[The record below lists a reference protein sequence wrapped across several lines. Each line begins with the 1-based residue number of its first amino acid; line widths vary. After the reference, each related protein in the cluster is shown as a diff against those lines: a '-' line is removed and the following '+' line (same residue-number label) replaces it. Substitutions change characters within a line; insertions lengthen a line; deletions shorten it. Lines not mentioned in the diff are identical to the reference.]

1 MPMTQEQLAYLLS
14 RIDLFESFTPFTL
27 RLVAQACRCIE
38 LAAGELL
45 FAHGSTG
52 SELFIVV
59 GGALEVFRGD
69 RVIARVERNQY
80 IGELALLDPAVRS
93 ASVRATSPTT
103 LLEVGREVF
112 ERYLQSEPD
121 SLTAMMRTVTRRLRG
136 MIDDTQMAYEA
147 VNMQVHDMLN
157 ILNVLAGAEFVA
169 EALPPGDE
177 HHRYLEMILHT
188 RDRLEVMMREVL
200 RKAGGRSV
208 AYARVPSDVEALA
221 RQCLESDLALHPDVR
236 RVQTGLRVE
245 GVLVPCVCNPVDLQ
259 RVVANLVINAAQA
272 AGPGARVTIRVRQAE
287 GRTLLEVEDNGPGI
301 DAEVLPRIFENH
313 FTTKANGTGLGL
325 SSCRL
330 IVEDLH
336 GGHITCRSRPGQGT
350 AFTVD
355 IPTELSH

>member
-38 LAAGELL
+38 LSAGEVL
-45 FAHGSTG
+45 FEHGSTS
-52 SELFIVV
+52 SELYIVV
-59 GGALEVFRGD
+59 NGALEVFRGD
-69 RVIARVERNQY
+69 RVIARVERNDY
-80 IGELALLDPAVRS
+80 IGELALLDAAVRS
-93 ASVRATSPTT
+93 ASVRATTPTT

-112 ERYLQSEPD
+112 ERYLKSEPD
-121 SLTAMMRTVTRRLRG
+121 SLTALMRTMTRRLRG
-136 MIDDTQMAYEA
+136 MIDDTQAAYEA

-208 AYARVPSDVEALA
+208 AYARVPSDVEALV
-221 RQCLESDLALHPDVR
+221 RQCLESDLALHPDVQ
-236 RVQTGLRVE
+236 RVHTGLEVD
-245 GVLVPCVCNPVDLQ
+245 GSLAPCACNPVDLQ
-259 RVVANLVINAAQA
+259 RVIANLVINAAQA
-272 AGPGARVTIRVRQAE
+272 APNGARVTIRICQA
-287 GRTLLEVEDNGPGI
+287 GSRTLLEVEDNGPGI
-301 DAEVLPRIFENH
+301 TPDVLPRIFENH
-313 FTTKANGTGLGL
+313 FTTKPNGTGLGL

-330 IVEDLH
+330 IIEDLH
-336 GGHITCRSRPGQGT
+336 GGRITCRSQPGRGT
-350 AFTVD
+350 TFTVD